1 MSFVQIPKD
10 IDKIKTKVAF
20 GLTLRQLIGFLVA
33 GVLGIPAYLL
43 VRKFAAMDVAVL
55 ALIIADIPVFFVT
68 FYERDGMTCEEYC
81 KYIYLHKFYQPK
93 NRVKKARRRK
103 LADDKK
109 S

>member
-1 MSFVQIPKD
+1 MSFVPIPKD

-20 GLTLRQLIGFLVA
+20 GLTMRQLIGFFVA

-93 NRVKKARRRK
+93 IRI
-103 LADDKK
+103 KK
-109 S
+109 SRKEKIS

>member
-1 MSFVQIPKD
+1 MSFVPIPKD

-20 GLTLRQLIGFLVA
+20 GLTMRQLIGFFVA

-43 VRKFAAMDVAVL
+43 VRKFATMDIAVL
-55 ALIIADIPVFFVT
+55 ALIPVFFVT

-93 NRVKKARRRK
+93 IRVKKAGRRK

>member
-93 NRVKKARRRK
+93 IRVKKSRK
-103 LADDKK
+103 EKI

>member
-68 FYERDGMTCEEYC
+68 FYERDAMTCEEYC

-93 NRVKKARRRK
+93 IRVKKARRRK

>member
-93 NRVKKARRRK
+93 IRVKKARRRK

>member
-1 MSFVQIPKD
+1 MSFVPIPKD

-20 GLTLRQLIGFLVA
+20 GLTMRQLIGFFVA

-43 VRKFAAMDVAVL
+43 VRKFATMDIAVL
-55 ALIIADIPVFFVT
+55 ALIIVDIPVFFVT
-68 FYERDGMTCEEYC
+68 FFEKDGMTCEEYC

-93 NRVKKARRRK
+93 IRVKKAGRRK

>member
-93 NRVKKARRRK
+93 IRVKKARRRI
-103 LADDKK
+103 ADDKK

>member
-68 FYERDGMTCEEYC
+68 FFEKDGMTCEEYC

-93 NRVKKARRRK
+93 IRVKKARRRI
-103 LADDKK
+103 ADDKK